1 MMNFFATLVVLQSAW
16 AIEMPQPPRSAE
28 NAHSCKP
35 NDNLSPTTHQ
45 AKTHSSR
52 LLQHYKLRGGSS
64 ELSALDWRFFAAGG
78 IAAAASHGYT
88 TPIDVVKTRIQTDP
102 TRYNGSLPLALSK
115 VVQDEGL
122 AFLFQGLAPTVVGY
136 GVEGALK
143 FGTYE
148 LCKPVLEALLPN
160 LDRTLREML
169 AACLA
174 GAIASLVLCPAEDV
188 RIRLVADPSYAPSSL
203 AALQRSA
210 RENGALSSFNGFPA
224 MAAKQVP
231 YTIGK
236 QVGFDLASR
245 LVRAA
250 SAALLASAADDAPE
264 REWIARFAPVMA
276 ALPAAVTAAVLSH
289 PGDMVLTE
297 YYKSS
302 GGASVVEALRGI
314 VFRGGAAGLFVGL
327 RARLVHVVSIIW
339 VQLVMYDKIKVFL
352 GLPATGS
359 H

>member
-1 MMNFFATLVVLQSAW
+1 
-16 AIEMPQPPRSAE
+16 
-28 NAHSCKP
+28 
-35 NDNLSPTTHQ
+35 
-45 AKTHSSR
+45 
-52 LLQHYKLRGGSS
+52 
-64 ELSALDWRFFAAGG
+64 
-78 IAAAASHGYT
+78 
-88 TPIDVVKTRIQTDP
+88 
-102 TRYNGSLPLALSK
+102 
-115 VVQDEGL
+115 
-122 AFLFQGLAPTVVGY
+122 
-136 GVEGALK
+136 
-143 FGTYE
+143 
-148 LCKPVLEALLPN
+148 
-160 LDRTLREML
+160 
-169 AACLA
+169 
-174 GAIASLVLCPAEDV
+174 
-188 RIRLVADPSYAPSSL
+188 
-203 AALQRSA
+203 
-210 RENGALSSFNGFPA
+210 

-250 SAALLASAADDAPE
+250 SAALLASAAGDAPE
-264 REWIARFAPVMA
+264 RDWIARFAPVMA

-314 VFRGGAAGLFVGL
+314 VSRGGAAGLFVGL